1 SEICFGT
8 PFTRRY
14 NYSHN
19 HIGYR
24 IELVSASL
32 ISGRWI
38 TSNDDNYRI
47 SCEPQIYHL
56 KNGQAEA
63 FSSVTSSFLGGVK
76 GFAIFYINDGKF
88 SNFIISW
95 SVPTIGSPKYEI
107 LGHDL
112 SDCFSKDDPSERRNM
127 LHSVPNLDP
136 PNYAPPAYSSYS
148 SIPNRESG
156 NRHSN
161 NNPFR

>member
-1 SEICFGT
+1 MLPSHSSEICFGT

-14 NYSHN
+14 NNSHN

-32 ISGRWI
+32 ESGR
-38 TSNDDNYRI
+38 
-47 SCEPQIYHL
+47 
-56 KNGQAEA
+56 G

-76 GFAIFYINDGKF
+76 GFAIFYINDGSF

-112 SDCFSKDDPSERRNM
+112 SEYYNIVLEHDPSERRNM

-148 SIPNRESG
+148 SIPYRESG
-156 NRHSN
+156 NRIITHSVKH
-161 NNPFR
+161 F